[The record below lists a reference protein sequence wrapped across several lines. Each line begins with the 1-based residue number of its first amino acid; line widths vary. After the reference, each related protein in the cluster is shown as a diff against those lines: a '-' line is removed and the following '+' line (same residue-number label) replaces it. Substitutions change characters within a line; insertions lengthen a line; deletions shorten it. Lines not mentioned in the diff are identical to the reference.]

1 MHRPSPRRRTVGA
14 LLALLLAG
22 LTLVVTAGP
31 SSAED
36 GYRYWNYS
44 HLEDGELVFAKTGPG
59 QFTPKDGAVEG
70 WRFGTS
76 TVSQGI
82 APRADLAKVTFASVC
97 GDEKKSATTK
107 RVAVLVDFGTTADA
121 GGADVPK
128 AKAECA
134 VVPTKATGQQTL
146 ESVVKVRSEAELICA
161 LDGYPASG
169 CGTPVKDAT
178 VPADEQAVTF
188 ALPSTEKADGDADDS
203 DTPWTLIGVAA
214 AVVVL
219 GGLAVPLYRRNRE
232 G

>member
-1 MHRPSPRRRTVGA
+1 MHRPSPRRRAVGA

-22 LTLVVTAGP
+22 LTLIATAGP
-31 SSAED
+31 SAAED

-44 HLEDGELVFAKTGPG
+44 HLEKGELVFAKTGPG
-59 QFTPKDGAVEG
+59 QFVPKDGAVEG
-70 WRFGTS
+70 WRYGTS

-82 APRADLAKVTFASVC
+82 APRADLTKVTFDSVC
-97 GDEKKSATTK
+97 GDEKTSATTK
-107 RVAVLVDFGTTADA
+107 RVAMLIDYGTKADA
-121 GGADVPK
+121 DGADVPK
-128 AKAECA
+128 AEAACA
-134 VVPTKATGQQTL
+134 VVPTKATGTQAL
-146 ESVVKVRSEAELICA
+146 ESVVKLRTESEQICA

-169 CGTPVKDAT
+169 CGVPVKDAT
-178 VPADEQAVTF
+178 ISEDERAVTF
-188 ALPSTEKADGDADDS
+188 ALPSSEKADSDDDS

>member
-22 LTLVVTAGP
+22 LTVVLTAGP

-44 HLEDGELVFAKTGPG
+44 HLEGGELVFAKTGPG
-59 QFTPKDGAVEG
+59 QFVPEDGAVEG

-82 APRADLAKVTFASVC
+82 APRADLAELTFATIC
-97 GDEKKSATTK
+97 GDEKKSDSTK
-107 RVAVLVDFGTTADA
+107 RVAVLVDYGTKADA
-121 GGADVPK
+121 DGADVPK
-128 AKAECA
+128 PRAACA
-134 VVPTKATGQQTL
+134 VVPLKATGTQAL
-146 ESVVKVRSEAELICA
+146 ESVVKVRSESEQICA
-161 LDGYPASG
+161 LDGYPATG
-169 CGTPVKDAT
+169 CGVPVKDAT
-178 VPADEQAVTF
+178 ISDQEKAVSF
-188 ALPSTEKADGDADDS
+188 ALPSSESSDEDDS
-203 DTPWTLIGVAA
+203 GTPWTLIGVAA

-219 GGLAVPLYRRNRE
+219 GGIAVPLYRRNRE

>member
-1 MHRPSPRRRTVGA
+1 MHRPSPRRRAVGA

-22 LTLVVTAGP
+22 FTLIATAGP
-31 SSAED
+31 SAAED

-44 HLEDGELVFAKTGPG
+44 HLEKGELVFAKTGPG
-59 QFTPKDGAVEG
+59 QFVPKDGAVEG

-82 APRADLAKVTFASVC
+82 APRADLTKVTFDSVC
-97 GDEKKSATTK
+97 GDEKKTATTK
-107 RVAVLVDFGTTADA
+107 RVAVLVDFGTKADA
-121 GGADVPK
+121 DGADVPK
-128 AKAECA
+128 AQADCA
-134 VVPTKATGQQTL
+134 VVPAKATGQQVL

-161 LDGYPASG
+161 LDGYPATG

-178 VPADEQAVTF
+178 VPADEKAVTF
-188 ALPSTEKADGDADDS
+188 ALPSSDKADSDDDS